1 MKKYLITL
9 SLFALSCQ
17 SKFKRPVYVEYF
29 KAGQILPPD
38 GLCNDSLRVVD
49 AINLNIQ
56 MGMYEQG
63 LNDFGDKQLDS
74 VFHVYCMIIK

>member
-1 MKKYLITL
+1 MKTYLIAI
-9 SLFALSCQ
+9 SLFALSCH
-17 SKFKRPVYVEYF
+17 SKIKIPVYVEYF
-29 KAGQILPPD
+29 KTGQILPPD
-38 GLCNDSLRVVD
+38 GLCDDSLRVMD